1 MKVLITDYDFP
12 DLELGQALY
21 AAAGIEV
28 VVAQCRSEADVIE
41 ASQGCQG
48 LLVQYAPVNRKVFE
62 ARPDIRIVSRYG
74 AGYDTVNVDDAREYG
89 VWVGNSPDYGVGE
102 VATHARSE
110 EHTSEIQ
117 SLMRHA

>member
-1 MKVLITDYDFP
+1 MCSKRTPGPIWIFWSARAAQAYPKTATSLRKSEMKVLITDYDFP
-12 DLELGQALY
+12 DLELEQALY

-62 ARPDIRIVSRYG
+62 ARPDIRIDRKS
-74 AGYDTVNVDDAREYG
+74 TCM
-89 VWVGNSPDYGVGE
+89 NSSQYC
-102 VATHARSE
+102 T
-110 EHTSEIQ
+110 
-117 SLMRHA
+117 